1 MATGAILRGELAFV
15 RIRCVAISASV
26 VRHRFLEVT
35 SLVTAIAFHGRVSTL
50 QRETCAAVVEG

>member
-1 MATGAILRGELAFV
+1 MAAGAILGGELAFV
-15 RIRCVAISASV
+15 RIWRVAVSASV

-35 SLVTAIAFHGRVSTL
+35 SLVTAMALHGRVSAV